1 MRSYLRDR
9 MSEQTSATQF
19 IIITGMSGSGK
30 SGTIKCFED
39 LGFFCV
45 DNLPAQLIPTF
56 VELCTKKGEEISR
69 VALIMDVRERDF
81 LHDFPEIYARMKGQG
96 YSFSILFL
104 DSSDEV
110 LVRRFSE
117 TRRPHPLAF
126 DRPVLQGIAEERHR
140 LEPIRE
146 IADIVVDTSNL
157 NIHELRE
164 HINKIYSPAAGTKPL
179 IISMISFGY

>member
-1 MRSYLRDR
+1 
-9 MSEQTSATQF
+9 MSAEQLSSTQF

-69 VALIMDVRERDF
+69 VALIMDIRERDF
-81 LHDFPEIYARMKGQG
+81 LQDFPQIYNRMKSQG

-104 DSSDEV
+104 ECSDE
-110 LVRRFSE
+110 
-117 TRRPHPLAF
+117 
-126 DRPVLQGIAEERHR
+126 
-140 LEPIRE
+140 
-146 IADIVVDTSNL
+146 
-157 NIHELRE
+157 
-164 HINKIYSPAAGTKPL
+164 
-179 IISMISFGY
+179 